1 MRVILRVTLGPGRHP
16 VASLPQETSWG
27 ATPWLALTQK
37 WHMAGAPSELSP
49 KSWDVMGG
57 YPKSSKSLVT

>member
-1 MRVILRVTLGPGRHP
+1 MRVILRVTLGTRRHP

-37 WHMAGAPSELSP
+37 WHMAGAPLFGAFP
-49 KSWDVMGG
+49 QVMG